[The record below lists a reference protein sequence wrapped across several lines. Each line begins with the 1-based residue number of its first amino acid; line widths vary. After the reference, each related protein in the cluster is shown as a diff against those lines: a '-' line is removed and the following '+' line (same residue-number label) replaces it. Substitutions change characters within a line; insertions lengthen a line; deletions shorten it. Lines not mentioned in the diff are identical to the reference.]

1 MGPQQL
7 TLAGLFRTPPRAAR
21 RGGGAGAGGGEERG
35 PHVGPRPGEAAD
47 AAAGGGG
54 ARWAGGAMED
64 PQARLLE
71 GYLEAYRDAGPRAY
85 RRGARRRGL
94 RGAEGNLSPASTPDR
109 RRSSRTRAG
118 AGGSSQDPDS
128 LALAGPA
135 GGAGCGAA
143 PWEGGARAERD
154 GQRFLEITSRLV
166 EAGTHPGRAL
176 PAQVARIALQAW
188 AHGSPHL
195 SGEAVQTMELC
206 RRMAPPVGP
215 VGGRG
220 TAHVLE
226 LAKAGDGATTS
237 SREKPRDEG
246 GDARIW
252 LDPSAWCPAEG
263 WCEAEAM
270 RAGSLT
276 PTSQSTPG
284 PASQPVGGEFEDAG
298 GDADEEERADEV
310 AALGR
315 EMSSKERRACAKVP
329 GLRQWVWLTG
339 LVRSAHAAATGE
351 EFARPTGSA
360 SQGGEVAMLRFTIGA
375 LQEDLGLRAAA
386 FRRYGDVQI
395 LQQSLLHRLLSAA
408 PSGMEL
414 RSEEARRMDGVLTRR
429 HLCRLLVEL
438 AMSPG
443 LEDEEEPDRT
453 RSKALQEKLDALVG
467 GADAGAGGPPPVQPP
482 APTREELGALGG
494 ALLEMVLDL
503 YSALEDAQAYVL
515 EPNKLQPPGR
525 NQRKVWDAW
534 MVDLLELKHPD
545 LTPARNEF
553 LRALTSPAHKM
564 RLLTQLA
571 VGSIGRNVSKKN
583 LPLREQFPH
592 LRKAVDPLQGM
603 KGLADLSD
611 FHPVPLQEILDFILL
626 DFRTAVQSVFLTADT
641 VALVTCHGTL
651 CWLRDRSLDPGLDT
665 AGLRDRL
672 GRVSE
677 NLRGLWTPGK
687 RKRTHTLSDEAEVL
701 LAVAE
706 AFVHAT
712 KA

>member
-1 MGPQQL
+1 
-7 TLAGLFRTPPRAAR
+7 
-21 RGGGAGAGGGEERG
+21 
-35 PHVGPRPGEAAD
+35 
-47 AAAGGGG
+47 
-54 ARWAGGAMED
+54 MED

-85 RRGARRRGL
+85 RRGALRRGL
-94 RGAEGNLSPASTPDR
+94 RGAGGDPSPGSTPDR
-109 RRSSRTRAG
+109 RRSSRARAG
-118 AGGSSQDPDS
+118 AGGSSQDPDG

-135 GGAGCGAA
+135 GGAGRGVA
-143 PWEGGARAERD
+143 PGEGGARAERD

-166 EAGTHPGRAL
+166 ESGTHPGRAL

-188 AHGSPHL
+188 AHGSSHL
-195 SGEAVQTMELC
+195 AGEAMQTMELC

-215 VGGRG
+215 VGEAGAARVPEP
-220 TAHVLE
+220 AD
-226 LAKAGDGATTS
+226 AGDGATTG
-237 SREKPRDEG
+237 SREKSSDEG
-246 GDARIW
+246 RDARIW

-270 RAGSLT
+270 RAVSLT

-284 PASQPVGGEFEDAG
+284 PASQPASQPAGGEFEDAG

-360 SQGGEVAMLRFTIGA
+360 SQGGEIAMLRFTIGA

-386 FRRYGDVQI
+386 FRRYGDLQI

-414 RSEEARRMDGVLTRR
+414 RSEEARRMDGVLSRR

-443 LEDEEEPDRT
+443 LEDEEEPEQT
-453 RSKALQEKLDALVG
+453 RSQALQEKLDALVG
-467 GADAGAGGPPPVQPP
+467 RADAGAGGPPSAQPP
-482 APTREELGALGG
+482 PPTREELGALGG

-503 YSALEDAQAYVL
+503 YSALEEAQAYVP
-515 EPNKLQPPGR
+515 EPNKFQPPGR

-534 MVDLLELKHPD
+534 MVDLLELKRPD

-583 LPLREQFPH
+583 LPQREQFPH

-611 FHPVPLQEILDFILL
+611 YHPVPLREVLDFILL
-626 DFRTAVQSVFLTADT
+626 DFRTAVQAVFLTADT
-641 VALVTCHGTL
+641 VALVICHGTL
-651 CWLRDRSLDPGLDT
+651 CWLRDRSLDPGLDS
-665 AGLRDRL
+665 AELRDRL
-672 GRVSE
+672 GRLSE

-706 AFVHAT
+706 AFVHVT

>member
-1 MGPQQL
+1 MG
-7 TLAGLFRTPPRAAR
+7 
-21 RGGGAGAGGGEERG
+21 
-35 PHVGPRPGEAAD
+35 
-47 AAAGGGG
+47 
-54 ARWAGGAMED
+54 
-64 PQARLLE
+64 
-71 GYLEAYRDAGPRAY
+71 
-85 RRGARRRGL
+85 
-94 RGAEGNLSPASTPDR
+94 SPDR
-109 RRSSRTRAG
+109 RRSSRARAG
-118 AGGSSQDPDS
+118 AGGASRDPNG

-135 GGAGCGAA
+135 GGAGRGAT

-166 EAGTHPGRAL
+166 EAGAHPGRAL

-195 SGEAVQTMELC
+195 AGEAVQTMELC

-215 VGGRG
+215 V
-220 TAHVLE
+220 
-226 LAKAGDGATTS
+226 
-237 SREKPRDEG
+237 EG
-246 GDARIW
+246 GGGSGSAQIW

-263 WCEAEAM
+263 WCEAEAL
-270 RAGSLT
+270 RAVSLT
-276 PTSQSTPG
+276 PASQSTPG
-284 PASQPVGGEFEDAG
+284 PASQPAGGEFEDAG

-339 LVRSAHAAATGE
+339 LVRSAHAAATGAAS
-351 EFARPTGSA
+351 ARPAAGPA
-360 SQGGEVAMLRFTIGA
+360 GQGGGAAAMLRFAIGA
-375 LQEDLGLRAAA
+375 LREDLGLRAAA

-414 RSEEARRMDGVLTRR
+414 RAEEARRLDGVLSRR
-429 HLCRLLVEL
+429 QLCRLLAEL
-438 AMSPG
+438 AASPG
-443 LEDEEEPDRT
+443 LEDEEAAEQTP
-453 RSKALQEKLDALVG
+453 SQALQEKLDALVG
-467 GADAGAGGPPPVQPP
+467 GADPGAAGGPPVDRVPG
-482 APTREELGALGG
+482 PTREELGALGG

-503 YSALEDAQAYVL
+503 YSALEDAQAYAP

-534 MVDLLELKHPD
+534 MVDLLELKRPD
-545 LTPARNEF
+545 RTPERNEF
-553 LRALTSPAHKM
+553 LRALASPAHKM

-583 LPLREQFPH
+583 LPPREKFPH
-592 LRKAVDPLQGM
+592 LRKAVEPLQGHM
-603 KGLADLSD
+603 KSLADNSD
-611 FHPVPLQEILDFILL
+611 YHAAPLGEILDFVLL
-626 DFRTAVQSVFLTADT
+626 DVRQAVLSVFLAADT
-641 VALVTCHGTL
+641 VALVACHGAL
-651 CWLRDRSLDPGLDT
+651 CWLRDNSLDPGLDS

-672 GRVSE
+672 GRICGH
-677 NLRGLWTPGK
+677 LRGLWTPGK
-687 RKRTHTLSDEAEVL
+687 RKRTHTLSDEAEAL

-706 AFVHAT
+706 AFLQAT